1 MVDIVPKVSYSQVS
15 KMAEVRFIE
24 FQSITSKFYANGSQT
39 CVHFSSSTEQCL
51 EPAEPHSL
59 GRQQWQD
66 LCDKLHAVDTLE
78 NAERAT
84 FLEQIAR
91 LALCYAHGEDEDIEA
106 AVKQWQTEI
115 LSRDSTTQPKT
126 PTPATSRDKQ
136 PLNFDNYYTPGS
148 KKKPE
153 SLQAHDVM
161 VRQMLARKI
170 EIDPEKCT
178 YLYVFSDKS
187 TGGVYKVGSGS
198 GLKRATDGWEKC
210 YPEHEVHCFIEC
222 PDAKFWEKVVHAE
235 LVLYRRRRNCDRCTN
250 KWHGE
255 WFEGEL
261 PEILDSVRAWSGYA
275 SMLHRHGLVI
285 DRYMQTIPVAGL
297 SSRHDRW
304 RRWAM
309 KETMRWMDKT
319 PRHIGSPVEAEPS
332 KSIDN
337 TNTGDISDSETA
349 STASGPASPS
359 DTPGTTPATTPGS
372 FPTDDDYG
380 LSPTPGARYDTCK
393 PEVPDEDDGRF
404 EDMPQKPLARA
415 LFNQPRA
422 SSPGSPSIH
431 SNKTEA
437 MPLRRSTGSVSESS
451 TKDTLSRNQIDEN
464 IRDILAKK
472 TARTSNPG
480 TIYLTPPHPE
490 KGSYKIYYRTGESRR
505 KRECYS
511 NLAPYL
517 EVKCTAVERI
527 QDLVLAEFDGCIRKD
542 TCGQK
547 GCRTGHLYW
556 INSEGDAISA
566 SVRAWADLLETGYD
580 RAQVPAM
587 GFSRDPDRWTKW
599 AQETAEMGKHGR
611 ARKLFRRLTDFMKG
625 SDK

>member
-1 MVDIVPKVSYSQVS
+1 
-15 KMAEVRFIE
+15 MAEVRFIE
-24 FQSITSKFYANGSQT
+24 FQSIASKFYADGSQS

-66 LCDKLHAVDTLE
+66 LCEKLHAVDTLE
-78 NAERAT
+78 NAERAI

-91 LALCYAHGEDEDIEA
+91 LALCYAHGEDEDIET

-115 LSRDSTTQPKT
+115 QSRVSATQPKT
-126 PTPATSRDKQ
+126 PTRATSRDKQ

-148 KKKPE
+148 KKKPDTPK
-153 SLQAHDVM
+153 AIDAM
-161 VRQMLARKI
+161 VRRELSGKI
-170 EIDPEKCT
+170 EKKNDIPT
-178 YLYVFSDKS
+178 YLYVFSDKHTS
-187 TGGVYKVGSGS
+187 DVYKVGWG
-198 GLKRATDGWEKC
+198 TDFARPTAGWEKC
-210 YPEHEVHCFIEC
+210 YPKHPVHHFARC
-222 PDAKFWEKVVHAE
+222 PNAEFFEKVVHAE
-235 LVLYRRRRNCDRCTN
+235 LAPYRRKHECTSCTTR
-250 KWHGE
+250 WHRE
-255 WFEGEL
+255 WFEAPL
-261 PEILDSVRAWSGYA
+261 AVILDSVRAWSLYA
-275 SMLHRHGLVI
+275 DILYRHGLAI
-285 DRYMQTIPVAGL
+285 DGYHQRLPLPGFSDRQ
-297 SSRHDRW
+297 DRW
-304 RRWAM
+304 RKWALEEVIRW
-309 KETMRWMDKT
+309 TNKT
-319 PRHIGSPVEAEPS
+319 PGQIDSPVKADPQ
-332 KSIDN
+332 KGIDN
-337 TNTGDISDSETA
+337 TNSGDISDSETASTA

-380 LSPTPGARYDTCK
+380 LSPTPGARYDTYK
-393 PEVPDEDDGRF
+393 PEVPDEDNDGL
-404 EDMPQKPLARA
+404 EDIPQKPVERA
-415 LFNQPRA
+415 LFSQPRA
-422 SSPGSPSIH
+422 SPPSSPSIH
-431 SNKTEA
+431 FNKMEA
-437 MPLRRSTGSVSESS
+437 VPLRRSTDAISESS
-451 TKDTLSRNQIDEN
+451 TTDTLSRNQIDEN
-464 IRDILAKK
+464 IRDILSKN
-472 TARTSNPG
+472 TAHTPKPG
-480 TIYLTPPHPE
+480 TIYLTPPHPK
-490 KGSYKIYYRTGESRR
+490 KGSYKIYYRTGTSRR
-505 KRECYS
+505 KGECYS

-566 SVRAWADLLETGYD
+566 SVRAWADLLEKGYD